1 MEEEIQKQESII
13 TAAGVDSR
21 TKRRCVIM
29 REQMN
34 KKKEWWEEE
43 GLGSESEEDNERD
56 IGKYI
61 DLITLSYKSLIS
73 KENLAK
79 YVPCN
84 CFKGISRS
92 SLFIKKR
99 S

>member
-56 IGKYI
+56 IGKDI
-61 DLITLSYKSLIS
+61 NLITLSYKSLIS

-84 CFKGISRS
+84 CFKRIFRS
-92 SLFIKKR
+92 SLFMKKR